1 MNHQG
6 PIPTRSTTMSGD
18 ELVIPD
24 GCGLGLR
31 QGLMDE
37 LEHYQGAAIDF
48 LEVAPENWIGVGGQ
62 VGRRFEG
69 LLKRYPLVCH
79 GLSLSL
85 GSPAPL
91 DMDFLRQVRH
101 FLDQHRVC
109 CYSEHLS
116 YCSDK
121 DGHLYDLMPIP
132 FTEKAACYVAERIA
146 RTQDFLGRRIAIEN
160 TSAYLSLAQDMS
172 EPEFVTLVAEKAD
185 CRLLL
190 DINNVY
196 VNSINFN
203 FDPVAYL
210 RQLPSERIAYCHIAG
225 HSREGK
231 DLIVDTHGADVIKP
245 VWDLLCAAYAQ
256 FGPLPT
262 LLERDFNIPSLDH
275 LLAELD
281 TIAHHRHQQ
290 ENQGAALLSSAGV
303 HV

>member
-6 PIPTRSTTMSGD
+6 PIPTRSTTMNGD

-62 VGRRFEG
+62 IGRRFEG

-109 CYSEHLS
+109 C
-116 YCSDK
+116 
-121 DGHLYDLMPIP
+121 
-132 FTEKAACYVAERIA
+132 
-146 RTQDFLGRRIAIEN
+146 
-160 TSAYLSLAQDMS
+160 
-172 EPEFVTLVAEKAD
+172 
-185 CRLLL
+185 
-190 DINNVY
+190 
-196 VNSINFN
+196 
-203 FDPVAYL
+203 
-210 RQLPSERIAYCHIAG
+210 
-225 HSREGK
+225 
-231 DLIVDTHGADVIKP
+231 
-245 VWDLLCAAYAQ
+245 
-256 FGPLPT
+256 
-262 LLERDFNIPSLDH
+262 
-275 LLAELD
+275 
-281 TIAHHRHQQ
+281 
-290 ENQGAALLSSAGV
+290 
-303 HV
+303 